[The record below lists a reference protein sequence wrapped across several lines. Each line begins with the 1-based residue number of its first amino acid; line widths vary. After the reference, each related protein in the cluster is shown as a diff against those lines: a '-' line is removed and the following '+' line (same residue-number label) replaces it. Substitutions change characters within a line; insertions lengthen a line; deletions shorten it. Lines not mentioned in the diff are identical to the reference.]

1 MRIITF
7 QRPRPW
13 FFTILS
19 VGSVPDPFGAFFYTT
34 RGILRTMFKK
44 TEKRPDP
51 KAVPPFGGLESI
63 TDEEIDRNIEDYPY
77 VMGKLK
83 DC

>member
-1 MRIITF
+1 
-7 QRPRPW
+7 
-13 FFTILS
+13 
-19 VGSVPDPFGAFFYTT
+19 
-34 RGILRTMFKK
+34 MFKK

-51 KAVPPFGGLESI
+51 KAVPPLGGLESI
-63 TDEEIDRNIEDYPY
+63 TDEEIDKNIEDYPY

>member
-1 MRIITF
+1 
-7 QRPRPW
+7 
-13 FFTILS
+13 
-19 VGSVPDPFGAFFYTT
+19 
-34 RGILRTMFKK
+34 MFKK

-63 TDEEIDRNIEDYPY
+63 TDEEIDKNIEDYPY

-83 DC
+83 DI

>member
-1 MRIITF
+1 
-7 QRPRPW
+7 
-13 FFTILS
+13 
-19 VGSVPDPFGAFFYTT
+19 
-34 RGILRTMFKK
+34 MFKK

-51 KAVPPFGGLESI
+51 KAVPPFGGLEFDI
-63 TDEEIDRNIEDYPY
+63 PEEVIKDDIKDYPY